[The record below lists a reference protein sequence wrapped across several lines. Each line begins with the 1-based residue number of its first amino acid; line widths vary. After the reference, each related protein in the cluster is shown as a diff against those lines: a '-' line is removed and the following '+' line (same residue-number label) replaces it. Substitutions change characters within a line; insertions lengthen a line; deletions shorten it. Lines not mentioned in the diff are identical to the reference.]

1 MPRFPDVLRDFAY
14 LYVLAVLA
22 WAVALSG
29 WTVTRGGRINATLF
43 ADQWFMFLLIAIVMI
58 IPTFAYRWSKSNLQ

>member
-1 MPRFPDVLRDFAY
+1 MSYFTDVLRDFAY

-29 WTVTRGGRINATLF
+29 WTMTQGGSVTVALF
-43 ADQWFMFLLIAIVMI
+43 ADQWFMFLLIAVVMLV
-58 IPTFAYRWSKSNLQ
+58 PTFAYRWSKSNLP